1 MNTTRC
7 GPPKNKRNKQKRIRG
22 GGNGGAQT
30 WDPSRSHWG
39 TSGGLSPTHCGSP
52 KVPGRDTQCAFCWP
66 PWVPGKCV
74 WCPLQPLTFAACPIG
89 ASRKPGWHPGRHRW
103 VPCKFSQRWPFGHSW
118 GSQAHS
124 STSERQ
130 RSSMSTHPNLPQHPT
145 PAQEGPPRPRA
156 AANELLHSLSP
167 SSTYP
172 YPTQYKAQGETPM
185 EQGAWGCS
193 PTQNMPSGSNSKPSG
208 QLGSFSS
215 VRQVREIERNIKTLS
230 PKQQDTPQTRAYMII
245 LSNV

>member
-1 MNTTRC
+1 MEVLKPGTLHGAIGEPQAASLQLTVGPQRC
-7 GPPKNKRNKQKRIRG
+7 QGGTHNVPSVGPLG
-22 GGNGGAQT
+22 CLGNVCGAPYS
-30 WDPSRSHWG
+30 PSPSQ
-39 TSGGLSPTHCGSP
+39 P
-52 KVPGRDTQCAFCWP
+52 VPS
-66 PWVPGKCV
+66 
-74 WCPLQPLTFAACPIG
+74 G